1 MGKVTTILTILSMS
15 AIATN
20 GKIRKGGV
28 YYLVSRSL
36 GPASGGT
43 IGLLYYIA
51 NTFSAGMS
59 IVGAV
64 ETLQIAAQF
73 HLGPP
78 AFSIRFFSFV
88 ILALMIVLNLFGR
101 RYV

>member
-1 MGKVTTILTILSMS
+1 MGKVTTILTILSFS

-20 GKIRKGGV
+20 GKIRTGGV

-36 GPASGGT
+36 GPASGGS

-59 IVGAV
+59 IIGAV
-64 ETLQIAAQF
+64 ETLQIAAKF
-73 HLGPP
+73 HLGPA
-78 AFSIRFFSFV
+78 AFSIRFFSLI
-88 ILALMIVLNLFGR
+88 ILGLMITLNLFGR
-101 RYV
+101 KYV